1 MNETWSLI
9 RNITEVIGMFAV
21 PIFTWVVY
29 TLIQQGKQIIVLEQK
44 VNEQLGEKIK
54 QVESKITG
62 VESVIEE
69 IRDNVVENKILL
81 NAQATVQNQIGDKFD
96 TLISKF
102 DHMNDKRK

>member
-9 RNITEVIGMFAV
+9 RNITEVIGMFAL

-54 QVESKITG
+54 QVEKKLGGCEKKLDEIS
-62 VESVIEE
+62 ES
-69 IRDNVVENKILL
+69 VVENRMLL
-81 NAQATVQNQIGDKFD
+81 SENKNLHSQINSKFD
-96 TLISKF
+96 TLISKI
-102 DHMNDKRK
+102 NNLG

>member
-9 RNITEVIGMFAV
+9 RNITEVIGMFAI